1 MSATERYTATRTS
14 IRTASIMVLFTVVF
28 TTLMS
33 GTYWLTRPA
42 IEASQLQER
51 MRLINEL
58 LPASAYN
65 NALLEDFVEL
75 GPTPELGLDRGG
87 RVYRARFD
95 GQPAALILE
104 SVAPDGYAGRISL
117 AVAVNIAGQ
126 ITGVRV
132 TEHKETPGLGDYID
146 PRKDRNK
153 QRPWVTQFDGLSFA
167 QVSEARWKVSRDGG
181 HFDYMIGATISARA
195 VTHAS
200 ARALAYASTHR
211 NALFAAETGSRL

>member
-1 MSATERYTATRTS
+1 RRLSGGDRLCSAAHEHVRSAGRHENPARSVRPQERSVPMSAAERYTATRTS

-75 GPTPELGLDRGG
+75 GPTPELGLD
-87 RVYRARFD
+87 
-95 GQPAALILE
+95 
-104 SVAPDGYAGRISL
+104 
-117 AVAVNIAGQ
+117 
-126 ITGVRV
+126 
-132 TEHKETPGLGDYID
+132 
-146 PRKDRNK
+146 
-153 QRPWVTQFDGLSFA
+153 
-167 QVSEARWKVSRDGG
+167 
-181 HFDYMIGATISARA
+181 
-195 VTHAS
+195 
-200 ARALAYASTHR
+200 
-211 NALFAAETGSRL
+211 